1 MIRNSTAPVMRRR
14 LSFVAVALACS
25 ALLMAD
31 SQAPGTPFVLSHVNV
46 VDVTTGSLQ
55 RRFNVI
61 IRDGRI
67 AAVEP
72 AARAAAPAQARV
84 VDATG
89 KFLIPGLADMH
100 VHWYDERYLGLFIA
114 NGVTRVRQMWGM
126 PMHLDWRKRIEAGEL
141 LGPRFSIASPILD
154 GPNPTYPGSIVVPD
168 AETAAKVVA
177 GIKKDGYDFVKVLSR
192 LPREAYFAIARAAR
206 ENGLEF
212 VGHVP
217 VAVTAG
223 EAADAGQA
231 SIEHLTNILVSSSSA
246 EVRLRELLTQQQLKV
261 GNATHPMS
269 ADARAGARELQEKLL
284 ATYDDAK
291 AAALFARFAKNHT
304 WQCPTLVGLRAMYS
318 IDDRASTSDPR
329 LKYMPRE
336 IRQSLKPG
344 NDPRL
349 AGRSPVDYELDHRVF
364 RKDMDILRAMK
375 KAGVEML
382 AGTDDPL
389 VGFRLHDELDLLVQA
404 GLTPADALRAATINP
419 ARFLHDEAANGSVAA
434 GKNADLVL
442 LDANPLDNIRNT
454 QRIAAVVVR
463 GRYLDR
469 GALDGMLAAVEKTAN
484 LLSISRA
491 LMPIIQKD
499 GVDAAINAYRD
510 LKAHQVGAYDF
521 SESELNGLGYALLRM
536 KKVDEAVKILE
547 LNVEMYPASANTYDS
562 LGEAFM
568 AQGNRE
574 KAIANYR
581 KSLELNPNNLNAV
594 EQLKKLGGESAPLRL
609 SLPRCSLMP

>member
-1 MIRNSTAPVMRRR
+1 MPRW
-14 LSFVAVALACS
+14 
-25 ALLMAD
+25 
-31 SQAPGTPFVLSHVNV
+31 
-46 VDVTTGSLQ
+46 SL
-55 RRFNVI
+55 
-61 IRDGRI
+61 
-67 AAVEP
+67 P
-72 AARAAAPAQARV
+72 RAAAPAGARI

-100 VHWYDERYLGLFIA
+100 VHWNDERYLGLFIA
-114 NGVTRVRQMWGM
+114 NGVTRVRLMWGM
-126 PMHLDWRKRIEAGEL
+126 PVHLEWRRRIEAGEL
-141 LGPRFSIASPILD
+141 LGPRFSISSPILD
-154 GPNPTYPGSIVVPD
+154 GPNPTFPGSIVVPD
-168 AETAAKVVA
+168 AEAAAKIVA
-177 GIKKDGYDFVKVLSR
+177 GVKKDGYDFVKVLSR

-217 VAVTAG
+217 VGVTAG

-246 EVRLRELLTQQQLKV
+246 EARLRELLTQQQLKV
-261 GNATHPMS
+261 GNATQPMS
-269 ADARAGARELQEKLL
+269 ADARAGVRELGEQLL
-284 ATYDDAK
+284 ATYDAGK
-291 AAALFARFAKNHT
+291 AAALFARLAKAHT
-304 WQCPTLVGLRAMYS
+304 WQCPTLVTMRNMASL
-318 IDDRASTSDPR
+318 DDAAVTSDPR
-329 LKYMPRE
+329 QKFMPRQ
-336 IRQSLKPG
+336 IRQSWKPA
-344 NDPRL
+344 NDGRT
-349 AGRSPVDYELDHRVF
+349 AGKSAEDYELDRRIF
-364 RKDMDILRAMK
+364 RKDLEIIAAMK
-375 KAGVEML
+375 KAGVEFL
-382 AGTDDPL
+382 AGTDTANPFTFP
-389 VGFRLHDELDLLVQA
+389 GFSLHDELDLLVQA
-404 GLTPADALRAATINP
+404 GLTPADALRAATIDP

-434 GKNADLVL
+434 SKNADLVL
-442 LDANPLDNIRNT
+442 LDANPLDSIKNT

-469 GALDGMLAAVEKTAN
+469 AELDGMLAAVEKTAN
-484 LLSISRA
+484 LPSITSA
-491 LMPIIQKD
+491 LMPVIQKD
-499 GVDAAINAYRD
+499 GVDAAINEYRD
-510 LKAHQVGAYDF
+510 LKAHQMGAYDF

-609 SLPRCSLMP
+609 YLPRCSLMP